1 MDEGNVAESQEDQA
15 SNLSHRFSAKKEKK
29 EKPGVIYLSS
39 VPEYMSV
46 QKLRN
51 IFSEYGEVGRTF
63 FQPVGKASVKYLT
76 RVIDGKNSAWCRNY
90 RFSISFILS

>member
-1 MDEGNVAESQEDQA
+1 MSEDKASFKTNAESKYRQA
-15 SNLSHRFSAKKEKK
+15 TAEAKHSGAKRKSKEKSRS
-29 EKPGVIYLSS
+29 GVIYLSS

-63 FQPVGKASVKYLT
+63 FQPVGKCSKYDMA
-76 RVIDGKNSAWCRNY
+76 V
-90 RFSISFILS
+90 SIKIS